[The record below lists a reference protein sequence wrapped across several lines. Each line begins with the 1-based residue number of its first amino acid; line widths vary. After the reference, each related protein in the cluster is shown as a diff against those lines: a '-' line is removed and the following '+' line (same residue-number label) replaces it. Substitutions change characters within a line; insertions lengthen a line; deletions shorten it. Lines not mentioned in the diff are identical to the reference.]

1 MALLTEFPLW
11 LVIFVILLGAGYAC
25 FLYFRNNTVV
35 FEKVPRI
42 VMACLRGVAM
52 SLLAFLLLAPMLKM
66 VRKQV
71 DKPLILVAV
80 DNSESVVSGKD
91 SAYYRTEYA
100 KQVQEMISELEKSY
114 EVKTYKIGD
123 EDALLGDDEQLHLDF
138 SDKSSNL
145 ASLFD
150 QVDMVYA
157 NRNIGAMVLLTDGI
171 FNTGTNPYYKAEK
184 ADFPVY
190 TVGLGNTE
198 LTTDFFIA
206 GINHNK
212 QALKG
217 NMFPVEIK
225 LAANRLSGR
234 AAEVTVKEGS
244 EQIYSKKL
252 TLSGNRYFETVKFS
266 IEAKNTGI
274 HHYKVDI
281 TELDGEVTHKNN
293 HTQFFVEVVDSRE
306 KVAIVYNSPHP
317 DIAAMKEAL
326 ELTDNYDVQVSSIAE
341 FSGKPSDY
349 SLVILHQL
357 PSTTNSAAN
366 LLTQIRQSG
375 TSALYI
381 LGPQTNL
388 TTFNGLNVGMS
399 VVQSKSLTNNAM
411 PSYNDNFTS
420 FTFSEDSRQMLSKFP
435 PIKTIFGNYK
445 TSVSAN
451 VFLYQ
456 KISGVDTKYPLVVF
470 SSHNGAR
477 SGVVAGTGF
486 WSWKLYNYMHA
497 GNHDAFNEV
506 IDKMVLYLAA
516 KGDKSQFRV
525 QHAAI
530 FAENAPVEFSAE
542 LYNDSYE
549 LINEPD
555 IKMVIKG
562 SGDTTYEAQF
572 SKQNNGY
579 YLNVGELPVGN
590 YTWTATTQAGKRKLE
605 KSGRFS
611 IQEVMLETANLV
623 ADHDLLKSIS
633 TATNG
638 QFFPKENLNRI
649 VNEIKQNDQIKPI
662 ASYRKHYS
670 MLLNSYWYLIAI
682 VLLLGIEWFLR
693 KWNGGY

>member
-11 LVIFVILLGAGYAC
+11 LVIFVILLGAGYAL
-25 FLYFRNNTVV
+25 FLYFKNNTIV
-35 FEKVPRI
+35 FEKKPKI
-42 VMACLRGVAM
+42 VMACLRGIAM

-66 VRKQV
+66 IRKQV

-100 KQVQEMISELEKSY
+100 KQVQELITELEKSY
-114 EVKTYKIGD
+114 EVKTYTIGD
-123 EDALLGDDEQLHLDF
+123 EDALLGDDEQLSLDF

-157 NRNIGAMVLLTDGI
+157 NRNVGAMILLTDGI

-184 ADFPVY
+184 VDFPVY

-217 NMFPVEIK
+217 NYFPVEIK
-225 LAANRLSGR
+225 LAANRLSGK
-234 AAEVTVKEGS
+234 AAEVTVTEGS
-244 EQIYSKKL
+244 EEIYHKKL
-252 TLSGNRYFETVKFS
+252 SLNGNRYFETIKFN

-293 HTQFFVEVVDSRE
+293 HTQFFVEVVDSRD

-326 ELTDNYDVQVSSIAE
+326 ELTDNYDVQVFSIAE

-357 PSTTNSAAN
+357 PSMTNSAAN
-366 LLTQIRQSG
+366 LLNQIRQSG

-388 TTFNGLNVGMS
+388 NTFNGLNVGMS
-399 VVQSKSLTNNAM
+399 VVQSKSLSNNAM

-420 FTFSEDSRQMLSKFP
+420 FTFSEESRQMLSKFP
-435 PIKTIFGNYK
+435 PIKTIFGTYK

-470 SSHNGAR
+470 NSHNGAR
-477 SGVVAGTGF
+477 CGVVAGTGF
-486 WSWKLYNYMHA
+486 WSWKLYDYMHA

-530 FAENAPVEFSAE
+530 FAENAPVEFTAE

-633 TATNG
+633 NVTKG
-638 QFFPKENLNRI
+638 HFFTKEGI
-649 VNEIKQNDQIKPI
+649 ADVAKAIKNNDQIKPI

>member
-11 LVIFVILLGAGYAC
+11 LVIFVILLGAGYAL
-25 FLYFRNNTVV
+25 FLYFKNNTIV
-35 FEKVPRI
+35 FEKKPKI
-42 VMACLRGVAM
+42 VMACLRGIAM

-66 VRKQV
+66 IRKQV

-100 KQVQEMISELEKSY
+100 KQVQELITELEKSY
-114 EVKTYKIGD
+114 EVKTYTIGD
-123 EDALLGDDEQLHLDF
+123 EDALLGDDEQLSLDF

-157 NRNIGAMVLLTDGI
+157 NRNVGAMILLTDGI

-184 ADFPVY
+184 VDFPVY

-217 NMFPVEIK
+217 NYFPVEIK
-225 LAANRLSGR
+225 LAANRLSGK
-234 AAEVTVKEGS
+234 AAEVTVTEGS
-244 EQIYSKKL
+244 EEIYHKKL
-252 TLSGNRYFETVKFS
+252 SLNGNRFFETVKFN

-293 HTQFFVEVVDSRE
+293 HTQFFVEVVDSRD

-326 ELTDNYDVQVSSIAE
+326 ELTDNYDVQVFSIAE

-357 PSTTNSAAN
+357 PSMTNSAAN
-366 LLTQIRQSG
+366 LLNQIRQSG

-381 LGPQTNL
+381 LGSQTNL
-388 TTFNGLNVGMS
+388 NTFNGLNVGMS
-399 VVQSKSLTNNAM
+399 VVQSKSLSNNAM

-420 FTFSEDSRQMLSKFP
+420 FTFSEESRQMLSKFP
-435 PIKTIFGNYK
+435 PIKTIFGTYK

-470 SSHNGAR
+470 NSHNGAR

-486 WSWKLYNYMHA
+486 WSWKLYDYMHA

-530 FAENAPVEFSAE
+530 FAENAPVEFTAE

-638 QFFPKENLNRI
+638 QFFPKEDISRI
-649 VNEIKQNDQIKPI
+649 VKEIKQNDQIKPI

>member
-25 FLYFRNNTVV
+25 FLYFRNNNIV

-52 SLLAFLLLAPMLKM
+52 SLLAFLLLAPMIKM
-66 VRKQV
+66 IRKQV

-91 SAYYRTEYA
+91 SSYYRTEYA
-100 KQVQEMISELEKSY
+100 KQVREMISELEKSY

-123 EDALLGDDEQLHLDF
+123 EDALLGDDEQLNLDF

-184 ADFPVY
+184 ADYPVY

-244 EQIYSKKL
+244 EQIYSKKI

-266 IEAKNTGI
+266 VEAKNTGI

-366 LLTQIRQSG
+366 LLNQIRQSG

-435 PIKTIFGNYK
+435 PIKTIFGTYK
-445 TSVSAN
+445 TSVSSN

-590 YTWTATTQAGKRKLE
+590 YTWTATTQVGKRKLE

-649 VNEIKQNDQIKPI
+649 VKEIKQNDQIKPI

-682 VLLLGIEWFLR
+682 VLLLGIEWFMR

>member
-25 FLYFRNNTVV
+25 FLYFRNNNIV

-52 SLLAFLLLAPMLKM
+52 SLLAFLLLAPMIKM
-66 VRKQV
+66 IRKQV

-91 SAYYRTEYA
+91 SSYYRTEYA
-100 KQVQEMISELEKSY
+100 KQVREMISELEKSY

-123 EDALLGDDEQLHLDF
+123 EDALLGDDEQLNLDF

-184 ADFPVY
+184 ADYPVY

-234 AAEVTVKEGS
+234 AAEVTVMEGS

-266 IEAKNTGI
+266 VEAKNTGI

-366 LLTQIRQSG
+366 LLNQIRQSG

-435 PIKTIFGNYK
+435 PIKTIFGTYK
-445 TSVSAN
+445 TSVSSN

-649 VNEIKQNDQIKPI
+649 VKEIKQNDQIKPI
-662 ASYRKHYS
+662 ATYRKHYS

>member
-1 MALLTEFPLW
+1 MALLTEYPLW
-11 LVIFVILLGAGYAC
+11 LIIFIILLGAGYAC

-35 FEKVPRI
+35 FEKVPKI

-100 KQVQEMISELEKSY
+100 KQVQNMISELGDSY

-123 EDALLGDDEQLHLDF
+123 EDALIGDDEQLNLDF

-184 ADFPVY
+184 ADYPVY

-206 GINHNK
+206 GINHNR

-266 IEAKNTGI
+266 VEAKSTGI

-456 KISGVDTKYPLVVF
+456 KISGVDTKYPLIVF

-506 IDKMVLYLAA
+506 IDKTVLYLAA

-530 FAENAPVEFSAE
+530 FAENAPVEFAAE

-590 YTWTATTQAGKRKLE
+590 YTWTATTQVGKRKME

-638 QFFPKENLNRI
+638 QFFPKENINRI
-649 VNEIKQNDQIKPI
+649 VKEIKQNDRIKPI
-662 ASYRKHYS
+662 ATYRKHYS

>member
-25 FLYFRNNTVV
+25 FLYFRNNNIV

-52 SLLAFLLLAPMLKM
+52 SLLAFLLLAPMIKM
-66 VRKQV
+66 IRKQV

-91 SAYYRTEYA
+91 SSYYRTEYA
-100 KQVQEMISELEKSY
+100 KQVREMISELEKSY

-123 EDALLGDDEQLHLDF
+123 EDALLGDDEQLNLDF

-157 NRNIGAMVLLTDGI
+157 NRNVGAMILLTDGI

-266 IEAKNTGI
+266 VEAKNTGI

-326 ELTDNYDVQVSSIAE
+326 ELTDNYDVQVSSISE

-590 YTWTATTQAGKRKLE
+590 YTWTATTQVGKRKLE

-649 VNEIKQNDQIKPI
+649 VKEIKQNDQIKPI

-682 VLLLGIEWFLR
+682 VLLLGIEWFMR

>member
-11 LVIFVILLGAGYAC
+11 LVIFVILLGAGYAL
-25 FLYFRNNTVV
+25 FLYFKNNTIV
-35 FEKVPRI
+35 FEKKPKI
-42 VMACLRGVAM
+42 VMACLRGIAM

-66 VRKQV
+66 IRKQV

-100 KQVQEMISELEKSY
+100 KQVKELITELEKSY
-114 EVKTYKIGD
+114 EVKTYTIGD
-123 EDALLGDDEQLHLDF
+123 EDALLGDDEQLSLDF

-157 NRNIGAMVLLTDGI
+157 NRNVGAMILLTDGI

-184 ADFPVY
+184 VDFPVY

-217 NMFPVEIK
+217 NFFPVEIK
-225 LAANRLSGR
+225 LAANRLSGK
-234 AAEVTVKEGS
+234 AAEVTVTEGS
-244 EQIYSKKL
+244 EEIYHKKL
-252 TLSGNRYFETVKFS
+252 SLNGNRYFETVKFN

-293 HTQFFVEVVDSRE
+293 HTQFFVEVVDSRD

-326 ELTDNYDVQVSSIAE
+326 ELTDNYDVQVFSIAE

-357 PSTTNSAAN
+357 PSMTNSAAN
-366 LLTQIRQSG
+366 LLNQIRQSG

-388 TTFNGLNVGMS
+388 NTFNGLNVGMS
-399 VVQSKSLTNNAM
+399 VVQSKSLSNNAM

-420 FTFSEDSRQMLSKFP
+420 FTFSEESRQMLSKFP
-435 PIKTIFGNYK
+435 PIKTIFGTYK

-470 SSHNGAR
+470 NSHNGAR

-486 WSWKLYNYMHA
+486 WSWKLYDYMHA

-530 FAENAPVEFSAE
+530 FAENAPVEFTAE

-633 TATNG
+633 NVTNG
-638 QFFPKENLNRI
+638 QFFPKEDISRI
-649 VNEIKQNDQIKPI
+649 VKEIKQNDQIKPI

>member
-11 LVIFVILLGAGYAC
+11 LVIFVILLGAGYAL
-25 FLYFRNNTVV
+25 FLYFRNNTIV
-35 FEKVPRI
+35 FEKGPRI
-42 VMACLRGVAM
+42 AMACLRGVAM
-52 SLLAFLLLAPMLKM
+52 SLLAFLLLGPMLKM
-66 VRKQV
+66 IRKQV

-100 KQVQEMISELEKSY
+100 KQVQDMISELEKSY

-123 EDALLGDDEQLHLDF
+123 EDALLGDDEQLNLDF

-157 NRNIGAMVLLTDGI
+157 NRNVGAMVLLTDGI

-184 ADFPVY
+184 VDFPVY

-217 NMFPVEIK
+217 NYFPVEIK
-225 LAANRLSGR
+225 LAANRLSGK
-234 AAEVTVKEGS
+234 AAEVTVTEGS
-244 EQIYSKKL
+244 EEIYHKKL
-252 TLSGNRYFETVKFS
+252 SLNGNRYFETIKFN

-293 HTQFFVEVVDSRE
+293 HTQFFVEVVDSRD

-326 ELTDNYDVQVSSIAE
+326 ELTDNYDVQVFSIAE

-366 LLTQIRQSG
+366 LLNQIRQSG

-399 VVQSKSLTNNAM
+399 VVQSKALSNNAM

-420 FTFSEDSRQMLSKFP
+420 FTFSEESRQMLSKFP
-435 PIKTIFGNYK
+435 PIKTIFGTYK

-470 SSHNGAR
+470 NSHNGAR

-486 WSWKLYNYMHA
+486 WSWKLYDYMHA

-530 FAENAPVEFSAE
+530 FAENAPVEFTAE

-638 QFFPKENLNRI
+638 QFFPKENISRI
-649 VNEIKQNDQIKPI
+649 VKEIKQNDQIKPI

>member
-1 MALLTEFPLW
+1 
-11 LVIFVILLGAGYAC
+11 
-25 FLYFRNNTVV
+25 
-35 FEKVPRI
+35 
-42 VMACLRGVAM
+42 
-52 SLLAFLLLAPMLKM
+52 
-66 VRKQV
+66 
-71 DKPLILVAV
+71 
-80 DNSESVVSGKD
+80 
-91 SAYYRTEYA
+91 
-100 KQVQEMISELEKSY
+100 
-114 EVKTYKIGD
+114 
-123 EDALLGDDEQLHLDF
+123 
-138 SDKSSNL
+138 
-145 ASLFD
+145 
-150 QVDMVYA
+150 MVYA
-157 NRNIGAMVLLTDGI
+157 NRNVGAMILLTDGI

-184 ADFPVY
+184 VDFPVY

-217 NMFPVEIK
+217 NYFPVEIK
-225 LAANRLSGR
+225 LAANRLSGK
-234 AAEVTVKEGS
+234 AAEVTVTEGS
-244 EQIYSKKL
+244 EEIYHKKL
-252 TLSGNRYFETVKFS
+252 SLNGNRYFETIKFN

-293 HTQFFVEVVDSRE
+293 HTQFFVEVVDSRD

-326 ELTDNYDVQVSSIAE
+326 ELTDNYDVQVFSIAE

-357 PSTTNSAAN
+357 PSMTNSAAN
-366 LLTQIRQSG
+366 LLNQIRQSG

-388 TTFNGLNVGMS
+388 NTFNGLNVGMS
-399 VVQSKSLTNNAM
+399 VVQSKSLSNNAM

-420 FTFSEDSRQMLSKFP
+420 FTFSEESRQMLSKFP
-435 PIKTIFGNYK
+435 PIKTIFGTYK

-470 SSHNGAR
+470 NSHNGAR

-486 WSWKLYNYMHA
+486 WSWKLYDYMHA

-530 FAENAPVEFSAE
+530 FAENAPVEFTAE

-638 QFFPKENLNRI
+638 QFFLKEDISRI
-649 VNEIKQNDQIKPI
+649 VKEIKQNDQIKPI

>member
-66 VRKQV
+66 IRKQV

-157 NRNIGAMVLLTDGI
+157 NRNVGAMVLLTDGI

-184 ADFPVY
+184 ADFPIY

-326 ELTDNYDVQVSSIAE
+326 ELTDNYDVQVSSISE

-649 VNEIKQNDQIKPI
+649 VKEIKQNDQIKPI